1 MRPLYTYVVAK
12 QAFDLDLHKFIHDP
26 GKARGMIDA
35 CISDCVQKNI
45 SLIRVIHG
53 KGKGDF
59 RKLVYSHLERHPDV
73 EGYVLCDPTH
83 GGSGATWVHLA
94 VGSEENSPL
103 IEQAAENSEDID
115 KGIKPLSPWMRR
127 ILLLILLVSSFIVFP
142 EWIARAG
149 MITLVFF
156 LELGM
161 NTGDKN

>member
-1 MRPLYTYVVAK
+1 MAK

-35 CISDCVQKNI
+35 CITDCVKKNI

-94 VGSEENSPL
+94 VETKDNSTF
-103 IEQAAENSEDID
+103 IEQAAENNESTD

-149 MITLVFF
+149 MIFLVFF